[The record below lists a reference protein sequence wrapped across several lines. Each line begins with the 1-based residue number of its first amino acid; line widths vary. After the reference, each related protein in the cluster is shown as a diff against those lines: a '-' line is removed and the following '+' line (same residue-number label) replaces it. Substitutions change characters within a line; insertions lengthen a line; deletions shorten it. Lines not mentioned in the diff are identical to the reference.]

1 VGPYQLLEVCEK
13 LVRDKGL
20 LYYIF
25 TLFLVWWKKFR
36 RGFSLPHSKYFI
48 AVDLLTWRQKMDS
61 ASQGDE
67 EVEGHES
74 RVVNEEDTGHHL
86 PSASRFHNGVLTIGC
101 CGT

>member
-1 VGPYQLLEVCEK
+1 
-13 LVRDKGL
+13 
-20 LYYIF
+20 
-25 TLFLVWWKKFR
+25 
-36 RGFSLPHSKYFI
+36 
-48 AVDLLTWRQKMDS
+48 MDS

-74 RVVNEEDTGHHL
+74 RVVNEEDTGHHP